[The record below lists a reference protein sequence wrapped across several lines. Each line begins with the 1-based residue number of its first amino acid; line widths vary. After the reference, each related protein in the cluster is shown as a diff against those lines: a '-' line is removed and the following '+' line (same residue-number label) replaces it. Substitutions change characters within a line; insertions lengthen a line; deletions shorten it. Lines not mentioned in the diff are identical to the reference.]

1 MSPDTPDSDRN
12 LHRFQACSIE
22 RAINPLGDRWTFLVL
37 REAFF
42 GVRRFSEMA
51 RNLGIARNVL
61 SRRLHQL
68 VEAGIFER
76 VLYNDRGGWHE
87 YRLTEAG
94 KELYDVVL
102 AIMHWSDR
110 HLGGPDGPPLLLHH
124 TACDHDTHGVV
135 VCAHCGEP
143 LCPHEVDPR
152 PGPGAMEQSART
164 VAEADGA
171 ILT

>member
-1 MSPDTPDSDRN
+1 MSPDAPDNDRN
-12 LHRFQACSIE
+12 PHRFQACSIE

-42 GVRRFSEMA
+42 GVRRFSQMA

-61 SRRLHQL
+61 SRRLDQL

-76 VLYNDRGGWHE
+76 VLYNERGGWHE
-87 YRLTEAG
+87 YRLTDAG

-110 HLGGPDGPPLLLHH
+110 HLAGPGGPPLLLRH
-124 TACDHDTHGVV
+124 TTCDHDTHGVV
-135 VCAHCGEP
+135 VCAHCGKP
-143 LCPHEVDPR
+143 LRPHDVDSR
-152 PGPGAMEQSART
+152 PGPGAMEQPAHT
-164 VAEADGA
+164 VADGA